1 MPAVNRERKHNSNPM
16 GKRKHWYVPCIAPAL
31 AALLLAGCGAT
42 VDLNEQA
49 TAETAMA
56 VQWVPNGSVYA
67 TAAEE
72 LEYWS
77 TAQKLESALAA
88 TRETAPSVDLNELL
102 DEFCAAQPGS
112 FSLYLQNPAT
122 GESYTY
128 NTDALYYPA
137 SLLKLP
143 YAFWLCGQADAG
155 TLDLEDELPNQ
166 FRGRLSDTALQAYN
180 DAETIPAKAAPST
193 EEPGTASQTKYAT
206 GKYTQTEVTP
216 AVDSGFAPAKL
227 QMLDGVPTLSLYN
240 DAQNTAAAF
249 SWTGDGWETI
259 DPSTVQA
266 FLDGLDKTQVET
278 LTACYGGSGRWWV
291 AAAETGGALTL
302 YRVDSQ
308 GSVRTVLTD
317 TPPAGGTAPYI
328 TDFAAAPGYAVV
340 CLADGAG
347 SCVLQIVDGQS
358 GDISA
363 TIRPSVV
370 DYTFA
375 VSGNRLYLRNRNAG
389 TMDVYALPSG
399 EKADSFAIVPEA
411 QEVAAYAV
419 DGENQQIVFLTMDG
433 VFQAG
438 FGSSVKQAMVQEKGF
453 VYAAPQTTDYEI
465 LPLGDAAF
473 LVSCLQNGAPLTV
486 LIRLDA
492 TLPTQAAQSL
502 YIWALEDSD
511 VIRSAAAVFAN
522 QYPDCDVQ
530 LEFGRDATSQALS
543 DEDIIKNLNTRL
555 LAGEAPDVLFLDGLP
570 IRSLMEKG
578 VLASLDGVVSM
589 DGYYENILT
598 AYSLDGRPYAYPSV
612 FRVPVF
618 VSGSSEINVDDYAS
632 LASLAAL
639 YQEQSLIFNTS
650 YEDIFDSFYIASSA
664 GLFPEEKRIDEDALR
679 AFLQSTREM
688 IDGQQITA
696 QTNEYVMASGN
707 GQSVA
712 QSEFAM
718 SLIKVAEG
726 SYPCG
731 TGVVSSR
738 SDALKLFWS
747 YPAVAIRPLPGS
759 GFEAK
764 EIVSIPANAANPTLA
779 KAFVQIMLTDPVVQ
793 LNSLYKGFS
802 VQRDV
807 ENAYL
812 AQTIAD
818 GEQTYAADP
827 LTCDWDSL
835 IEELGAPSVSSAT
848 IYDVTHE
855 AAFDYYGNEIDLDTA
870 VQRIEE
876 NLGLY
881 FSEQQ

>member
-1 MPAVNRERKHNSNPM
+1 MNRIRS
-16 GKRKHWYVPCIAPAL
+16 RLAPLAAL
-31 AALLLAGCGAT
+31 MALLLALAGC
-42 VDLNEQA
+42 
-49 TAETAMA
+49 
-56 VQWVPNGSVYA
+56 S
-67 TAAEE
+67 
-72 LEYWS
+72 
-77 TAQKLESALAA
+77 
-88 TRETAPSVDLNELL
+88 
-102 DEFCAAQPGS
+102 
-112 FSLYLQNPAT
+112 
-122 GESYTY
+122 
-128 NTDALYYPA
+128 
-137 SLLKLP
+137 
-143 YAFWLCGQADAG
+143 
-155 TLDLEDELPNQ
+155 
-166 FRGRLSDTALQAYN
+166 
-180 DAETIPAKAAPST
+180 AAPST

-278 LTACYGGSGRWWV
+278 LTACYGSARPQSAEPSRKTPLRCFGRH
-291 AAAETGGALTL
+291 
-302 YRVDSQ
+302 S
-308 GSVRTVLTD
+308 
-317 TPPAGGTAPYI
+317 
-328 TDFAAAPGYAVV
+328 GYAVV

-696 QTNEYVMASGN
+696 QTNE
-707 GQSVA
+707 
-712 QSEFAM
+712 
-718 SLIKVAEG
+718 
-726 SYPCG
+726 
-731 TGVVSSR
+731 
-738 SDALKLFWS
+738 
-747 YPAVAIRPLPGS
+747 
-759 GFEAK
+759 
-764 EIVSIPANAANPTLA
+764 
-779 KAFVQIMLTDPVVQ
+779 
-793 LNSLYKGFS
+793 NS
-802 VQRDV
+802 
-807 ENAYL
+807 
-812 AQTIAD
+812 
-818 GEQTYAADP
+818 P
-827 LTCDWDSL
+827 
-835 IEELGAPSVSSAT
+835 PSAW
-848 IYDVTHE
+848 YW
-855 AAFDYYGNEIDLDTA
+855 A
-870 VQRIEE
+870 
-876 NLGLY
+876 
-881 FSEQQ
+881 

>member
-1 MPAVNRERKHNSNPM
+1 MNRIRS
-16 GKRKHWYVPCIAPAL
+16 WLAPL
-31 AALLLAGCGAT
+31 AAITVLLLALAGC
-42 VDLNEQA
+42 
-49 TAETAMA
+49 
-56 VQWVPNGSVYA
+56 
-67 TAAEE
+67 
-72 LEYWS
+72 
-77 TAQKLESALAA
+77 SA
-88 TRETAPSVDLNELL
+88 
-102 DEFCAAQPGS
+102 
-112 FSLYLQNPAT
+112 
-122 GESYTY
+122 
-128 NTDALYYPA
+128 PA
-137 SLLKLP
+137 S
-143 YAFWLCGQADAG
+143 AV
-155 TLDLEDELPNQ
+155 
-166 FRGRLSDTALQAYN
+166 
-180 DAETIPAKAAPST
+180 ET
-193 EEPGTASQTKYAT
+193 ETASQMQYAT

-227 QMLDGVPTLSLYN
+227 QMLDGVPALSLYN

-259 DPSTVQA
+259 DPSTVQV
-266 FLDGLDKTQVET
+266 FLDGLDKTQVEK
-278 LTACYGGSGRWWV
+278 LTAYYGGSGRWWV
-291 AAAETGGALTL
+291 TAAETGGALAL
-302 YRVDSQ
+302 YSVDAQ
-308 GSVRTVLTD
+308 GSVRTELTGTD
-317 TPPAGGTAPYI
+317 TLPADGAAPYI
-328 TDFAAAPGYAVV
+328 TDFAAAPGCAVV
-340 CLADGAG
+340 CLADDAG
-347 SCVLQIVDGQS
+347 SCVLQVVDAQTGE
-358 GDISA
+358 ISA

-411 QEVAAYAV
+411 QEVAVAAYAV
-419 DGENQQIVFLTMDG
+419 DGEKEQLVFLTMDG
-433 VFQAG
+433 IFQAG
-438 FGSSVKQAMVQEKGF
+438 FDSSVKQAMVQETGF

-465 LPLGDAAF
+465 LPLGDASF
-473 LVSCLQNGAPLTV
+473 LVSCLQNGAPLAA

-492 TLPTQAAQSL
+492 TLPTQAEQSL

-530 LEFGRDATSQALS
+530 LEFGRDSTSQALS

-578 VLASLDGVVSM
+578 VLAPLDGVVSM

-598 AYSLDGRPYAYPSV
+598 AYSLDGKTYAYPSV

-618 VSGSSEINVDDYAS
+618 VSASSEVDVEEYAS
-632 LASLAAL
+632 LALLAAL
-639 YQEQSLIFNTS
+639 YQDQSLIFNTS
-650 YEDIFDSFYIASSA
+650 YADLFDSFYIASSA
-664 GLFPEEKRIDEDALR
+664 GIFPEEKSIDEDALR
-679 AFLQSTREM
+679 EFLQSTKEM

-726 SYPCG
+726 SCPCG
-731 TGVVSSR
+731 TGVLSNR

-759 GFEAK
+759 GFEAR

-793 LNSLYKGFS
+793 LNSIYKGFS

-807 ENAYL
+807 EDAYL

-818 GEQTYAADP
+818 GEQIYAADP
-827 LTCDWDSL
+827 LACDWDSL
-835 IEELGAPSVSSAT
+835 IEGLGAPSVSSAT
-848 IYDVTHE
+848 IYDVTYE
-855 AAFDYYGNEIDLDTA
+855 AAFDYYSNEIDLDTA
-870 VQRIEE
+870 IRRIEE
-876 NLGLY
+876 NLNLY
-881 FSEQQ
+881 FAEQQ

>member
-1 MPAVNRERKHNSNPM
+1 MR
-16 GKRKHWYVPCIAPAL
+16 W
-31 AALLLAGCGAT
+31 
-42 VDLNEQA
+42 
-49 TAETAMA
+49 TART
-56 VQWVPNGSVYA
+56 S
-67 TAAEE
+67 
-72 LEYWS
+72 
-77 TAQKLESALAA
+77 
-88 TRETAPSVDLNELL
+88 R
-102 DEFCAAQPGS
+102 S
-112 FSLYLQNPAT
+112 FSSPWT
-122 GESYTY
+122 EFFRR
-128 NTDALYYPA
+128 AL
-137 SLLKLP
+137 
-143 YAFWLCGQADAG
+143 
-155 TLDLEDELPNQ
+155 
-166 FRGRLSDTALQAYN
+166 
-180 DAETIPAKAAPST
+180 
-193 EEPGTASQTKYAT
+193 
-206 GKYTQTEVTP
+206 
-216 AVDSGFAPAKL
+216 
-227 QMLDGVPTLSLYN
+227 VPRS
-240 DAQNTAAAF
+240 
-249 SWTGDGWETI
+249 S
-259 DPSTVQA
+259 
-266 FLDGLDKTQVET
+266 
-278 LTACYGGSGRWWV
+278 
-291 AAAETGGALTL
+291 
-302 YRVDSQ
+302 
-308 GSVRTVLTD
+308 
-317 TPPAGGTAPYI
+317 
-328 TDFAAAPGYAVV
+328 
-340 CLADGAG
+340 
-347 SCVLQIVDGQS
+347 
-358 GDISA
+358 
-363 TIRPSVV
+363 RPWC
-370 DYTFA
+370 
-375 VSGNRLYLRNRNAG
+375 
-389 TMDVYALPSG
+389 
-399 EKADSFAIVPEA
+399 
-411 QEVAAYAV
+411 
-419 DGENQQIVFLTMDG
+419 
-433 VFQAG
+433 
-438 FGSSVKQAMVQEKGF
+438 QEKGF

-779 KAFVQIMLTDPVVQ
+779 KAFVQNHADRP
-793 LNSLYKGFS
+793 
-802 VQRDV
+802 RCAV
-807 ENAYL
+807 EFPLQGLLGTAGCGKRL
-812 AQTIAD
+812 SGADIAD

>member
-1 MPAVNRERKHNSNPM
+1 MPERAAGAFRIFSGFVWYSGITKIARAAAACAAAPSGGICMNRIRS
-16 GKRKHWYVPCIAPAL
+16 RLAPLAAL
-31 AALLLAGCGAT
+31 MALLLALAGC
-42 VDLNEQA
+42 
-49 TAETAMA
+49 
-56 VQWVPNGSVYA
+56 S
-67 TAAEE
+67 
-72 LEYWS
+72 
-77 TAQKLESALAA
+77 
-88 TRETAPSVDLNELL
+88 
-102 DEFCAAQPGS
+102 
-112 FSLYLQNPAT
+112 
-122 GESYTY
+122 
-128 NTDALYYPA
+128 
-137 SLLKLP
+137 
-143 YAFWLCGQADAG
+143 
-155 TLDLEDELPNQ
+155 
-166 FRGRLSDTALQAYN
+166 
-180 DAETIPAKAAPST
+180 AAPST

-291 AAAETGGALTL
+291 DAAETGGALTL
-302 YRVDSQ
+302 YRIDSQ

-328 TDFAAAPGYAVV
+328 TDFAAATGYAVV

-453 VYAAPQTTDYEI
+453 VYAAPQTTDFEI

-618 VSGSSEINVDDYAS
+618 VSGSSEINVDDFTS

-639 YQEQSLIFNTS
+639 YHEQSLIFNTS
-650 YEDIFDSFYIASSA
+650 Y
-664 GLFPEEKRIDEDALR
+664 
-679 AFLQSTREM
+679 
-688 IDGQQITA
+688 
-696 QTNEYVMASGN
+696 
-707 GQSVA
+707 
-712 QSEFAM
+712 
-718 SLIKVAEG
+718 
-726 SYPCG
+726 
-731 TGVVSSR
+731 
-738 SDALKLFWS
+738 
-747 YPAVAIRPLPGS
+747 
-759 GFEAK
+759 
-764 EIVSIPANAANPTLA
+764 
-779 KAFVQIMLTDPVVQ
+779 
-793 LNSLYKGFS
+793 
-802 VQRDV
+802 
-807 ENAYL
+807 
-812 AQTIAD
+812 
-818 GEQTYAADP
+818 
-827 LTCDWDSL
+827 
-835 IEELGAPSVSSAT
+835 
-848 IYDVTHE
+848 
-855 AAFDYYGNEIDLDTA
+855 
-870 VQRIEE
+870 
-876 NLGLY
+876 
-881 FSEQQ
+881 

>member
-1 MPAVNRERKHNSNPM
+1 
-16 GKRKHWYVPCIAPAL
+16 
-31 AALLLAGCGAT
+31 
-42 VDLNEQA
+42 
-49 TAETAMA
+49 
-56 VQWVPNGSVYA
+56 
-67 TAAEE
+67 
-72 LEYWS
+72 
-77 TAQKLESALAA
+77 
-88 TRETAPSVDLNELL
+88 
-102 DEFCAAQPGS
+102 
-112 FSLYLQNPAT
+112 
-122 GESYTY
+122 
-128 NTDALYYPA
+128 
-137 SLLKLP
+137 
-143 YAFWLCGQADAG
+143 
-155 TLDLEDELPNQ
+155 
-166 FRGRLSDTALQAYN
+166 
-180 DAETIPAKAAPST
+180 
-193 EEPGTASQTKYAT
+193 
-206 GKYTQTEVTP
+206 
-216 AVDSGFAPAKL
+216 
-227 QMLDGVPTLSLYN
+227 
-240 DAQNTAAAF
+240 
-249 SWTGDGWETI
+249 
-259 DPSTVQA
+259 
-266 FLDGLDKTQVET
+266 
-278 LTACYGGSGRWWV
+278 
-291 AAAETGGALTL
+291 
-302 YRVDSQ
+302 
-308 GSVRTVLTD
+308 
-317 TPPAGGTAPYI
+317 
-328 TDFAAAPGYAVV
+328 
-340 CLADGAG
+340 
-347 SCVLQIVDGQS
+347 
-358 GDISA
+358 
-363 TIRPSVV
+363 
-370 DYTFA
+370 
-375 VSGNRLYLRNRNAG
+375 
-389 TMDVYALPSG
+389 
-399 EKADSFAIVPEA
+399 
-411 QEVAAYAV
+411 
-419 DGENQQIVFLTMDG
+419 
-433 VFQAG
+433 
-438 FGSSVKQAMVQEKGF
+438 
-453 VYAAPQTTDYEI
+453 
-465 LPLGDAAF
+465 
-473 LVSCLQNGAPLTV
+473 
-486 LIRLDA
+486 LDA

-598 AYSLDGRPYAYPSV
+598 AYSLGGRPYAYPSV

>member
-1 MPAVNRERKHNSNPM
+1 MNRIRS
-16 GKRKHWYVPCIAPAL
+16 RLAPLAAL
-31 AALLLAGCGAT
+31 MALLLALAGC
-42 VDLNEQA
+42 
-49 TAETAMA
+49 
-56 VQWVPNGSVYA
+56 S
-67 TAAEE
+67 
-72 LEYWS
+72 
-77 TAQKLESALAA
+77 
-88 TRETAPSVDLNELL
+88 
-102 DEFCAAQPGS
+102 
-112 FSLYLQNPAT
+112 
-122 GESYTY
+122 
-128 NTDALYYPA
+128 
-137 SLLKLP
+137 
-143 YAFWLCGQADAG
+143 
-155 TLDLEDELPNQ
+155 
-166 FRGRLSDTALQAYN
+166 
-180 DAETIPAKAAPST
+180 AAPST

-419 DGENQQIVFLTMDG
+419 D
-433 VFQAG
+433 
-438 FGSSVKQAMVQEKGF
+438 
-453 VYAAPQTTDYEI
+453 AAPQTTDYEI

-598 AYSLDGRPYAYPSV
+598 AYSLGGRPYAYPSV

>member
-1 MPAVNRERKHNSNPM
+1 M
-16 GKRKHWYVPCIAPAL
+16 
-31 AALLLAGCGAT
+31 
-42 VDLNEQA
+42 
-49 TAETAMA
+49 
-56 VQWVPNGSVYA
+56 
-67 TAAEE
+67 
-72 LEYWS
+72 
-77 TAQKLESALAA
+77 
-88 TRETAPSVDLNELL
+88 
-102 DEFCAAQPGS
+102 
-112 FSLYLQNPAT
+112 
-122 GESYTY
+122 
-128 NTDALYYPA
+128 
-137 SLLKLP
+137 
-143 YAFWLCGQADAG
+143 
-155 TLDLEDELPNQ
+155 
-166 FRGRLSDTALQAYN
+166 
-180 DAETIPAKAAPST
+180 
-193 EEPGTASQTKYAT
+193 
-206 GKYTQTEVTP
+206 
-216 AVDSGFAPAKL
+216 
-227 QMLDGVPTLSLYN
+227 
-240 DAQNTAAAF
+240 
-249 SWTGDGWETI
+249 
-259 DPSTVQA
+259 
-266 FLDGLDKTQVET
+266 ET

-688 IDGQQITA
+688 IDAQQITA

-835 IEELGAPSVSSAT
+835 IEELGAPSVSSTT